1 MTEFHLQ
8 KKNIFI
14 TGGSM
19 GLGLASAKQCLE
31 RGANV
36 FLCARQDVAL
46 QKALFSL
53 RKEGFSAV
61 TGCTADVTDESQIEH
76 ALNLFESKSG
86 PLHGTIHAAGVYGAI
101 GSITEVDPEEWLQ
114 GVHINL
120 FGSFIVARQS
130 CKRWKQ
136 QKGGRLVLFSGGGAT
151 SPFPNYT
158 SYACGKAAV
167 VRLAE
172 TIAQEMAPYHIEVN
186 CIAPG
191 FVITRLHEQTLQAQE
206 RVGSDF
212 VEKTKRELERG
223 GVPIE
228 LGASAAAFFVSDAS
242 RGITGK
248 LIAAPYDTWKEFPQ
262 RIKELKGSDLFTLR
276 RIVPKDRG
284 FSWQ

>member
-1 MTEFHLQ
+1 MTEFHLH

-14 TGGSM
+14 TGASM
-19 GLGLASAKQCLE
+19 GLGLASAKQCLQ
-31 RGANV
+31 RGARV
-36 FLCARQDVAL
+36 FLCARHDEAL

-53 RKEGFSAV
+53 REEGFSEV
-61 TGCTADVTDESQIEH
+61 LGCTADVTDESQIEK
-76 ALNLFESKSG
+76 AIDLFESKFG
-86 PLHGTIHAAGVYGAI
+86 PLHGTIHAAGVYGTI
-101 GSITEVDPEEWLQ
+101 GSITEVDPGEWLQ

-167 VRLAE
+167 VRFAE
-172 TIAQEMAPYHIEVN
+172 TIAEEMAPYQIEVN

-191 FVITRLHEQTLQAQE
+191 FVITRLHEQTLKAQE
-206 RVGSDF
+206 KAGRDF

-228 LGASAAAFFVSDAS
+228 LGATAAAFFVSDAS
-242 RGITGK
+242 KGITGK
-248 LIAAPYDTWKEFPQ
+248 LIAAPYDSWKQFPE
-262 RIKELKGSDLFTLR
+262 RMKELRGSDLFTLR

-284 FSWQ
+284 LSWQ